1 MKGWECK
8 CRNGKRLRAA
18 INDDDIVGVL
28 KALIDCYNEI
38 ASNCYTDDEDFAE
51 ECAGYVEEI
60 NDLLEYGT
68 PEEDDVNYEL
78 NEFYDFCDNLNI
90 WIES

>member
-18 INDDDIVGVL
+18 IDDDDTVGVL
-28 KALIDCYNEI
+28 KTLIDCYHEI
-38 ASNCYTDDEDFAE
+38 ARNYYTDDEDFAE

-78 NEFYDFCDNLNI
+78 DEFYDFCDNLNI
-90 WIES
+90 WIEL

>member
-18 INDDDIVGVL
+18 IDDDDTVGVL
-28 KALIDCYNEI
+28 KTLIDCYHEI
-38 ASNCYTDDEDFAE
+38 ASNYYTDDDDFTE

-60 NDLLEYGT
+60 NDLLEDGT
-68 PEEDDVNYEL
+68 LEEDDINYEL

-90 WIES
+90 WIEL

>member
-18 INDDDIVGVL
+18 INDDDMVGVL
-28 KALIDCYNEI
+28 KALIDCYHEI
-38 ASNCYTDDEDFAE
+38 ARNYYTDDDDFAE

-60 NDLLEYGT
+60 NDLLEDGT
-68 PEEDDVNYEL
+68 LEEDDVNYEL

-90 WIES
+90 WIEL